1 MVALEGPGQ
10 FETVAKVDD
19 NILVADESSEHSEI
33 IPSDEDIIF
42 DEIIFVAKSNQV
54 DVAPAKVTDE
64 PADQNDDG
72 ADQPSP
78 KSKQPTSK
86 KRKTIVD
93 YFKIK

>member
-1 MVALEGPGQ
+1 MEDTP
-10 FETVAKVDD
+10 
-19 NILVADESSEHSEI
+19 DESSEHSEI

-54 DVAPAKVTDE
+54 DVVAPAKVTDE

-78 KSKQPTSK
+78 KSKQPSSK

>member
-1 MVALEGPGQ
+1 MEDTP
-10 FETVAKVDD
+10 
-19 NILVADESSEHSEI
+19 DESSEHSEI